1 MILYPNDLI
10 FIHELTINELHVYQ
24 MNYNRKIVNIQRIAS
39 W

>member
-10 FIHELTINELHVYQ
+10 FIHELTINELYQ
-24 MNYNRKIVNIQRIAS
+24 MNYNRKIVNMQRIAS